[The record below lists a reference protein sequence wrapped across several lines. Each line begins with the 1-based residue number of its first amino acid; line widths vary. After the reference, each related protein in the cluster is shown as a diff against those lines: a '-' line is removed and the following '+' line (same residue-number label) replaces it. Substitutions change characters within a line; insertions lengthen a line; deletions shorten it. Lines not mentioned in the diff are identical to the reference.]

1 MTIKELR
8 AVASGEIY
16 ITAYDCDGPAVLLTN
31 YLCGSGG
38 LMSMEIVKL
47 TPYNGLDFCAHID
60 IPPAVVRVLEKES
73 NAFYNRG

>member
-1 MTIKELR
+1 MTLKELR

-38 LMSMEIVKL
+38 LMSLEIVKL
-47 TPYNGLDFCAHID
+47 APYNGLDFCAHID
-60 IPPAVVRVLEKES
+60 IPPSVVRALEKES
-73 NAFYNRG
+73 NSYKR

>member
-1 MTIKELR
+1 MTLKDLR

-38 LMSMEIVKL
+38 LMSLEIVKL
-47 TPYNGLDFCAHID
+47 TPHNGLDFCAHID
-60 IPPAVVRVLEKES
+60 IPAAVIRVLEKES
-73 NAFYNRG
+73 KDFYDRQ